1 MSTKEQ
7 PSELDAA
14 LRHFAET
21 YFAGVVGIEWDEAC
35 DHAEFMAGQFRFDA
49 NRDAPNSDIVVAG
62 RLYGEA
68 CRYADM

>member
-1 MSTKEQ
+1 MPTTK

-35 DHAEFMAGQFRFDA
+35 DHAEFMASKFRFDA
-49 NRDAPNSDIVVAG
+49 DRYTPNSDRVVAD

>member
-1 MSTKEQ
+1 MRLN
-7 PSELDAA
+7 ELDQAK
-14 LRHFAET
+14 RHFAET

-35 DHAEFMAGQFRFDA
+35 DHAEFMANQFRFDG
-49 NRDAPNSDIVVAG
+49 RSDPLSDSAVAS

>member
-35 DHAEFMAGQFRFDA
+35 DHAEFMA
-49 NRDAPNSDIVVAG
+49 
-62 RLYGEA
+62 
-68 CRYADM
+68 DM